1 MIAPLREE
9 MATDQ
14 VPRPIEDLNDLLT
27 KPEHRPPKINRRP
40 NMLFLDED
48 VWAWAVIGAI
58 FLSRSVTLWLP
69 VIAYGW

>member
-1 MIAPLREE
+1 
-9 MATDQ
+9 
-14 VPRPIEDLNDLLT
+14 
-27 KPEHRPPKINRRP
+27 
-40 NMLFLDED
+40 MLFLDED